1 MSVSNQMM
9 KGLLD
14 GAILGLI
21 AKGETYGY
29 EILEK
34 LKENQFPEIS
44 DGSIY
49 PVLLR
54 KGYVHNHKSDNGG
67 PKRKYYTISESG
79 QEREIQ
85 REKGE
90 MDDLTKNNLFG
101 SENMMTKEQED
112 YIFKLKA
119 ELMFRGKDEGEV
131 HAIGDEL
138 QDHFEMAEAN
148 VMTSVILQLNLILV
162 FMLNQRLLLIYTTK
176 CKLKCI

>member
-34 LKENQFPEIS
+34 LNENQFPEVS

-54 KGYVHNHKSDNGG
+54 LSKKRYVHTTTRKSDNGG

-79 QEREIQ
+79 QEELERFK
-85 REKGE
+85 EKWSYLNSG
-90 MDDLTKNNLFG
+90 MNNLFG
-101 SENMMTKEQED
+101 S
-112 YIFKLKA
+112 
-119 ELMFRGKDEGEV
+119 DEY
-131 HAIGDEL
+131 D
-138 QDHFEMAEAN
+138 D
-148 VMTSVILQLNLILV
+148 
-162 FMLNQRLLLIYTTK
+162 
-176 CKLKCI
+176 

>member
-54 KGYVHNHKSDNGG
+54 LSKKGYVHTATRKSDNGG

-79 QEREIQ
+79 QEELERFK
-85 REKGE
+85 EKWSYLNSG
-90 MDDLTKNNLFG
+90 MNNLFG
-101 SENMMTKEQED
+101 S
-112 YIFKLKA
+112 
-119 ELMFRGKDEGEV
+119 DEY
-131 HAIGDEL
+131 D
-138 QDHFEMAEAN
+138 D
-148 VMTSVILQLNLILV
+148 
-162 FMLNQRLLLIYTTK
+162 
-176 CKLKCI
+176 

>member
-34 LKENQFPEIS
+34 LKAHQFPEIS

-54 KGYVHNHKSDNGG
+54 LNKKGYITATVRQSDNGG
-67 PKRKYYTISESG
+67 PKRKYYAITASG
-79 QEREIQ
+79 EHELQVF
-85 REKGE
+85 KDKWSYLNVG
-90 MDDLTKNNLFG
+90 MNNLF
-101 SENMMTKEQED
+101 E
-112 YIFKLKA
+112 
-119 ELMFRGKDEGEV
+119 EGNN
-131 HAIGDEL
+131 A
-138 QDHFEMAEAN
+138 Q
-148 VMTSVILQLNLILV
+148 
-162 FMLNQRLLLIYTTK
+162 
-176 CKLKCI
+176 